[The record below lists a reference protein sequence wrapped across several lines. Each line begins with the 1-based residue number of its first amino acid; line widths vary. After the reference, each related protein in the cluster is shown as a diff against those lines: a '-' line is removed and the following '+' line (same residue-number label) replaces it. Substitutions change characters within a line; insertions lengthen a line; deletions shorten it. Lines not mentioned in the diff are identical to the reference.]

1 MNKLVAGQ
9 KYRVKNDFY
18 INCEP
23 LKYFAKKGE
32 LLLFEG
38 KSLYAHFRGY
48 NPNRLVLMTK
58 KEAFEY
64 LEEIELK

>member
-1 MNKLVAGQ
+1 MNKLVVGK
-9 KYRVKNDFY
+9 KYKVRKDFY
-18 INCEP
+18 INCGP
-23 LKYFAKKGE
+23 LKYFAKKDE

-48 NPNRLVLMTK
+48 NPNRLVLMNK

-64 LEEIELK
+64 LEEIT